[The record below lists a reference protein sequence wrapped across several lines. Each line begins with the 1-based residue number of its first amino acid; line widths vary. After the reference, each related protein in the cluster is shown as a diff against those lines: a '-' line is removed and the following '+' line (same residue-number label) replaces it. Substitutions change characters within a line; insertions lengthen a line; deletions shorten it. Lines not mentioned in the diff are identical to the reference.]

1 MKKVF
6 SIFITA
12 LMLISLNLTAQDLDE
27 ILDNYYEVMGM
38 DKVLKTTTI
47 IANGKAVQMGMEF
60 PMTLYQ
66 KKPGMVRMEAEIQG
80 TKLVQAYDGTNG
92 WMIAPWTG
100 SLEPQ
105 DMTEDQIKGMKQM
118 GDMEGDLYNWQ
129 EKGFTVTYEGEDEME
144 GTPVYKIRLEKE
156 DGDVFTYYLDAENYV
171 VLRVDS
177 KMNVQGA
184 EVESSSYYSNFKPVE
199 GMIMPFNIES
209 RVNDQVQ
216 MQIVIDSFEIDNK
229 LDDTM
234 FNKPETPESNPEQ

>member
-1 MKKVF
+1 MKKYF
-6 SIFITA
+6 AIIITA
-12 LMLISLNLTAQDLDE
+12 FMLFNLNLAAQDLDE
-27 ILDNYYEVMGM
+27 ILESHYEVLGM
-38 DKVLKTTTI
+38 DKVLKTKTI

-66 KKPGMVRMEAEIQG
+66 KRPGMVRMEAEIQG

-100 SLEPQ
+100 SMEPQ
-105 DMTEDQIKGMKQM
+105 DMSDDQVKGMKQM
-118 GDMEGDLYNWQ
+118 GDMEGDLYGW
-129 EKGFTVTYEGEDEME
+129 EDKGFKVTFEGEDEME

-171 VLRVDS
+171 VLKVDA
-177 KMNVQGA
+177 KVMVQGA

-209 RVNDQVQ
+209 RANDQVQ
-216 MQIVIDSFEIDNK
+216 MQIVIDSFEVDAEID
-229 LDDTM
+229 DSI
-234 FNKPETPESNPEQ
+234 FSKPETAGQ

>member
-1 MKKVF
+1 MKKYFAFLFATV
-6 SIFITA
+6 
-12 LMLISLNLTAQDLDE
+12 MLFSLNLKAQDLDE
-27 ILDNYYEVMGM
+27 ILESHYEVMGM
-38 DKVLKTTTI
+38 DKVLKTKTI

-66 KKPGMVRMEAEIQG
+66 KRPGMVRMEAEIQG

-100 SLEPQ
+100 SMEPQ
-105 DMTEDQIKGMKQM
+105 DMSEDQVKGMKQM
-118 GDMEGDLYNWQ
+118 GDMDGDLYNWND
-129 EKGFTVTYEGEDEME
+129 KGFKVSFEGEDEME

-171 VLRVDS
+171 ILKVDS
-177 KMNVQGA
+177 KVMVQGA
-184 EVESSSYYSNFKPVE
+184 EVESSSFYSNFKPVE

-216 MQIVIDSFEIDNK
+216 MQIVIDSFEVDAEID
-229 LDDTM
+229 DSM
-234 FNKPETPESNPEQ
+234 FSKPEASEE